1 VELRLYQHPV
11 PSERAHPGLHS
22 YYTGFSDPEVVSF
35 NPGKACA
42 AKQPLALLAS
52 RIVVVNH
59 TRMGQGGN
67 AMPRGGA
74 RDTWMQGTF
83 G

>member
-1 VELRLYQHPV
+1 MALRLYQHPV
-11 PSERAHPGLHS
+11 SAERAHPGLRS
-22 YYTGFSDPEVVSF
+22 YTGFSDRGVVSF
-35 NPGKACA
+35 NPDNA

-59 TRMGQGGN
+59 TRMRKGGN

-74 RDTWMQGTF
+74 WVTRRQGTF